1 MPVSLVVQLLSHVW
15 LFVTLWTAA
24 HQASLSFT
32 NSQTLLKLMS
42 IESVMPSNN
51 LIFCFPLLFL
61 PLIVPSIKVHCNES
75 YLHIRWAK
83 YWSFSF
89 SISPSNEYSGLISF
103 RIDWFDLLAVQGTL
117 KSLLQHHSSKA
128 SILRHSGNGNPLQC
142 SCLENPRDG
151 EAWWAAVYE
160 VAQSRTRLKRLSS
173 SNSSILYEESL
184 MAQTVKNLPAN
195 AGDLG
200 LIPQMR
206 WSTREANGYPIQY
219 SCLENSMDRG
229 AWWAPVHEVAKS
241 QTRLSD

>member
-89 SISPSNEYSGLISF
+89 SISPSEYSGLIFF
-103 RIDWFDLLAVQGTL
+103 RIDWLDLLDVQGIL
-117 KSLLQHHSSKA
+117 NSLLQHQNLKA
-128 SILRHSGNGNPLQC
+128 SILQHSAIFMVQL
-142 SCLENPRDG
+142 
-151 EAWWAAVYE
+151 
-160 VAQSRTRLKRLSS
+160 SRLYMATEKNITLTTRIFVSKVM
-173 SNSSILYEESL
+173 SL
-184 MAQTVKNLPAN
+184 LFFFFFFFFYWKIFAL
-195 AGDLG
+195 
-200 LIPQMR
+200 
-206 WSTREANGYPIQY
+206 
-219 SCLENSMDRG
+219 
-229 AWWAPVHEVAKS
+229 
-241 QTRLSD
+241 